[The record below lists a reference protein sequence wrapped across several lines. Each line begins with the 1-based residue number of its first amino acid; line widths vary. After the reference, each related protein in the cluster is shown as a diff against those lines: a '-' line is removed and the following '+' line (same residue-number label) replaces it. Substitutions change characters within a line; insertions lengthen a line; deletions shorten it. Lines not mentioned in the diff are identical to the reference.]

1 MNKEELKNKLEASFM
16 KLAESV
22 ETQSDEAFFA
32 PFGEKW
38 SIAEN
43 ILHLS
48 QSAKIMNQAL
58 QMPREMLA
66 QMFGKSDGNSR
77 TYEEV
82 IANYHAA
89 LQAGAVARG
98 AFVPELPENPNKGI
112 LIESFKK
119 HHQVLSN
126 YLNGWTEEELD
137 SYRLKHPLL
146 KEITMREMYYFMDYH
161 INHHLKAVELIVVSC

>member
-1 MNKEELKNKLEASFM
+1 MKKEELKSKLEASFI
-16 KLAESV
+16 KLAETA
-22 ETQSDEAFFA
+22 ENTPEDDFFA

-43 ILHLS
+43 VLHLS

-66 QMFGKSDGNSR
+66 QMFGKTEADSR
-77 TYEEV
+77 SYDELV
-82 IANYHAA
+82 ASYHAA
-89 LQAGAVARG
+89 LANGAVARG

-126 YLNGWTEEELD
+126 YLNGWSEEELD

-161 INHHLKAVELIVVSC
+161 INHHLKAIELIVVSQ